1 MDLEASFDCSALF
14 FFFWRSSSSN
24 SIELGIASF
33 LLVLQEEEALVP
45 FDYEDRLEDDLDLV
59 DEVFDF
65 LVLPGVFSEYTV
77 VTWVES
83 PEEEASEYFAE

>member
-24 SIELGIASF
+24 LIELGIASF
-33 LLVLQEEEALVP
+33 LLELQEEALIP
-45 FDYEDRLEDDLDLV
+45 FDFEDRLEDDLDLV

-65 LVLPGVFSEYTV
+65 LVPGVFSEYTV